1 MTAEDSEKRTTTK
14 RTRAVIDRIE
24 DGGRA
29 VVQLGDDKSA
39 LVDLPVSL
47 LPEGASD
54 GDHLIIS
61 VKLDRASRDSTSERI
76 RALQEKLEK
85 RGSESRKD

>member
-1 MTAEDSEKRTTTK
+1 MTTK

-39 LVDLPVSL
+39 LVDLPVEL

-54 GDHLIIS
+54 GDHLTIN
-61 VKLDRASRDSTSERI
+61 VKIDRGARASAEERI

-85 RGSESRKD
+85 RGEQGRKDSKL